1 MYDTIFTEFNN
12 SSKKVDILT
21 SLSFVQML
29 DSFYE
34 KLIQQQNYNCP
45 NCHKLLHFSL
55 NSTNSFNI
63 LCLNCKDYETKTEN
77 ILSFCNITTIN
88 QSLLN
93 SIETKAFDFNSL
105 LMLKK
110 QFLVSLDYLYKWKC
124 VVNNKTINILNEFNT
139 DATIPCVNHNDCLSM
154 FYCKSCE
161 LHLCDECKDDN
172 EHIDHYQTDMID
184 LQGIMNDPELQKK
197 IQLFPSA
204 IQFQMS
210 QNEKM
215 FNKVKSLFHDRL
227 NIMQVQS
234 SFEQL
239 NASKYDKMVK
249 EYLLNFQII
258 NTAYYNSI
266 LVLYC
271 LDLLFHFNL
280 KIIEIL
286 QMSNQ
291 YSLIAIKNVIELT
304 KYETKDLTLM
314 NLNYSQT
321 QVSATTIATNL
332 EKYLLTKSMFF
343 PTNPEKPIF
352 NEQTFYNVKNI
363 KNINVTNIQNKLSR
377 EYGKHFV
384 QIKHLLILDE
394 KLIVIATSH
403 STIKVINLSSLKS
416 VMKFKEHSSGVNY
429 LCASNNKTF
438 LSCGEDNLLIKW
450 SYETLIPYK
459 LKFIMKLTIKM
470 NSKFKLKSHS
480 GPVIQCLNLS
490 DDREYFISVSK
501 DKTFIIWNNSS
512 KHPFLVSTSKT
523 CLDGNIIAICIID
536 QFQLVSVSED
546 KKVIK
551 WRINSDFKVER
562 QVTANIEVGCS
573 GVGSLKK
580 INDNLVLI
588 GNEEGINVLDVHT
601 FTFVNKISGEG
612 MDNIGGIC
620 CLSATTAIV
629 GNLKY
634 IFIVNL
640 NYYGKDWEV
649 KNKKEIKHL
658 RQLNGIEIL
667 MDNHKNII
675 TFGHD
680 STIKL
685 WGYQIGV

>member
-1 MYDTIFTEFNN
+1 
-12 SSKKVDILT
+12 
-21 SLSFVQML
+21 
-29 DSFYE
+29 
-34 KLIQQQNYNCP
+34 
-45 NCHKLLHFSL
+45 
-55 NSTNSFNI
+55 
-63 LCLNCKDYETKTEN
+63 
-77 ILSFCNITTIN
+77 
-88 QSLLN
+88 
-93 SIETKAFDFNSL
+93 
-105 LMLKK
+105 
-110 QFLVSLDYLYKWKC
+110 
-124 VVNNKTINILNEFNT
+124 
-139 DATIPCVNHNDCLSM
+139 
-154 FYCKSCE
+154 
-161 LHLCDECKDDN
+161 
-172 EHIDHYQTDMID
+172 
-184 LQGIMNDPELQKK
+184 
-197 IQLFPSA
+197 
-204 IQFQMS
+204 
-210 QNEKM
+210 
-215 FNKVKSLFHDRL
+215 
-227 NIMQVQS
+227 
-234 SFEQL
+234 
-239 NASKYDKMVK
+239 
-249 EYLLNFQII
+249 
-258 NTAYYNSI
+258 
-266 LVLYC
+266 
-271 LDLLFHFNL
+271 
-280 KIIEIL
+280 
-286 QMSNQ
+286 MSNQ

-321 QVSATTIATNL
+321 QVSATTIAKNL

-384 QIKHLLILDE
+384 QIKHVLILDE

-416 VMKFKEHSSGVNY
+416 IMKFKEHSSGVNY

-490 DDREYFISVSK
+490 DDMEYFISVSK

-512 KHPFLVSTSKT
+512 KHPFPVSTSKT
-523 CLDGNIIAICIID
+523 CLDSNIIAICIIE

-562 QVTANIEVGCS
+562 QVNADIEVGCS

-634 IFIVNL
+634 MFVINL
-640 NYYGKDWEV
+640 NYFGKDWEV
-649 KNKKEIKHL
+649 KNKKEIRHL
-658 RQLNGIEIL
+658 RQVNGIEIL
-667 MDNHKNII
+667 MDSHKNII